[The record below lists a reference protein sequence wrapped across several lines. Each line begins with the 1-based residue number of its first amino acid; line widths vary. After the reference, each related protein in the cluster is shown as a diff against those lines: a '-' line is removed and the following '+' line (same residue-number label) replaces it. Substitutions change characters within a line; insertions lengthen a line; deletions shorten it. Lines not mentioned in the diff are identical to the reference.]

1 MNETRAFHDSD
12 SYITDTWH
20 KEDEIRRIKESERQA
35 SLTDA
40 QRAKEARA
48 SEMRRTL

>member
-1 MNETRAFHDSD
+1 MKSQAFHNSD
-12 SYITDTWH
+12 SYITDAWR
-20 KEDEIRRIKESERQA
+20 KEDEIRRIKEAERQA

-48 SEMRRTL
+48 SELRGRC

>member
-1 MNETRAFHDSD
+1 MNETQAFHDSD

-20 KEDEIRRIKESERQA
+20 QEEEKRRIKESERLA

-48 SEMRRTL
+48 SEMRRTR

>member
-1 MNETRAFHDSD
+1 MKSQAFRDSD

-20 KEDEIRRIKESERQA
+20 KEDEKRRIKESERQA

-48 SEMRRTL
+48 SRARRAL